1 MKNKLTVIVPLKERP
16 EFTSLWIENNYNEDY
31 EYIIADG
38 SHSDKNEK
46 IFQNFKKK
54 NIQYLRFKP
63 DSSYKDYY
71 KKMFDCSLLLKTEF
85 VIQSDN
91 DDFLNYHGINK
102 IIDTLIKKNRNI
114 GSGHISH
121 IINKKGLFRHINFTN
136 DIDYYIKN
144 QKEEIFENF
153 FDNYTPLFYSVFSS
167 KIFSKIYYN
176 IVKSDVYFL
185 SNFEYLFSLL
195 AIKYGDITKVN
206 TNHYIRLIN
215 TSNNSNLEYK
225 KNKIIKKDYEI
236 DFLKIK
242 KNIFTNNS
250 NYSKDFLNQ
259 ISIKTFN
266 RGNNSKKKT
275 YLLNFIILFLKKIFH
290 PYLQINTLRAYLYY
304 YTKLL

>member
-1 MKNKLTVIVPLKERP
+1 LKNKLTVILPLKERP
-16 EFTSLWIENNYNEDY
+16 EFTKIWLENNYNEYY

-38 SHSDKNEK
+38 SHSEKNKE
-46 IFQNFKKK
+46 IFLNFKKK
-54 NIQYLRFKP
+54 NIKYLRFKP
-63 DSSYKDYY
+63 DTNYRDYY
-71 KKMFDCSLLLKTEF
+71 KKMYDCSLLVKTDF

-91 DDFLNYHGINK
+91 DDYLNYQGISK
-102 IIDTLIKKNRNI
+102 IINTLIKKNRNV
-114 GSGHISH
+114 GSGYISH
-121 IINKKGLFRHINFTN
+121 IIKKKNLFRHINFTN
-136 DIDYYIKN
+136 NIDYYIKN
-144 QKEEIFENF
+144 SKKEIFENF
-153 FDNYTPLFYSVFSS
+153 FNNYTPLFYSVCST
-167 KIFSKIYYN
+167 KIFNKIYYN
-176 IVKSDVYFL
+176 IVRSDVHFL

-215 TSNNSNLEYK
+215 TFDNSNLEYK

-242 KNIFTNNS
+242 KNIFTNKR
-250 NYSKDFLNQ
+250 NYPKDFINQ

-275 YLLNFIILFLKKIFH
+275 YLFNFFALFLKKIFH
-290 PYLQINTLRAYLYY
+290 PYLKINTLRAYLYF